1 MRVKDILRTTG
12 NVSYDRT
19 SRKDVKGGGSF
30 AEILNHTQEEIG
42 TERINNLFKEI
53 EDMSE
58 RLKNDLTLKNVLAYR
73 NLIKNF
79 LEEVIKRMML
89 FSKEEFIDRRG
100 KHKVYSIVKKIDKE
114 LEELTEMV
122 LKGEGDNIK
131 ILSKLGIIRGLLLDI
146 YS

>member
-1 MRVKDILRTTG
+1 MRVKDILRTSG
-12 NVSYDRT
+12 GISYDRT
-19 SRKDVKGGGSF
+19 SKKEVRGRESF
-30 AEILNHTQEEIG
+30 AEILSETQEEISS
-42 TERINNLFKEI
+42 ERINNLFKEI
-53 EDMSE
+53 EEMSE
-58 RLKNDLTLKNVLAYR
+58 RLKNSLTLKDLLYYR

-89 FSKEEFIDRRG
+89 FSKEEFMDRRG
-100 KHKVYSIVKKIDKE
+100 RHKVYYIVKKIDRE

-122 LKGEGDNIK
+122 LKGEKDNIK